1 MSISNFVKKEKKT
14 LLVLGATGMLGN
26 IVYRYLSSKQSYI
39 VYGSIRSATSKI
51 LFKKNLRKNLISNIN
66 VNSDKKIS
74 NLFSL
79 VNPDIVINCI
89 GVIKQLDQSSNV
101 LDVVPINS
109 LLPHRLAMLCKKK
122 SIKLIHFSTDCVFS
136 GEKGNYI
143 ESDNPDAKDLYGRSK
158 LIGEIDYPNCLTLR
172 TSIIGPELI
181 SSRSLLCW
189 FLKQR
194 GTIKGYVKAIFSG
207 LPTVEIARIMSEYI
221 IESNLSVIYH
231 LSGNSIDKYSLLNL
245 IAKIYNHKIKIVPDT
260 KIVIDRSLNCEK
272 FKNITGYEPKSWDYL
287 VKSMREFN

>member
-1 MSISNFVKKEKKT
+1 MSILNQIKKEKKT
-14 LLVLGATGMLGN
+14 ILILGASGMLGN
-26 IVYRYLSSKQSYI
+26 VVFRYLSSKELHK
-39 VYGSIRSATSKI
+39 VYGSVRSATSKR
-51 LFKKNLRKNLISNIN
+51 LFKKNLRNNLIHNIN
-66 VNSDKKIS
+66 VVSDKQIV

-89 GVIKQLDQSSNV
+89 GIIKQLDNSSNV
-101 LDVVPINS
+101 LEVVPINS
-109 LLPHRLAMLCKKK
+109 LLPHRLALLCKKK

-189 FLKQR
+189 FLKQN
-194 GTIKGYVKAIFSG
+194 GTIKGYIKAIYSG
-207 LPTVEIARIMSEYI
+207 LPTVEIARILSEHI
-221 IESNLSVIYH
+221 IENNLTGVYH

-245 IAKIYNHKIKIVPDT
+245 IAKIYNHKIDIVPDN

-272 FKNITGYEPKSWDYL
+272 FKKMTGYEPKSWEDL
-287 VKSMREFN
+287 VKSMKEFN

>member
-1 MSISNFVKKEKKT
+1 MSLSNSIKKNKKT
-14 LLVLGATGMLGN
+14 VLVLGATGMLGN
-26 IVYRYLSSKQSYI
+26 TVFRYLSIKQSHI
-39 VYGSIRSATSKI
+39 VFGSVRSATSKL
-51 LFKKNLRKNLISNIN
+51 LFKKNLRKNLISNID
-66 VNSDKKIS
+66 VYSDKKIA

-101 LDVVPINS
+101 LEVVPINS
-109 LLPHRLAMLCKKK
+109 LLPHRLAFLCKKK
-122 SIKLIHFSTDCVFS
+122 PIRLIHFSTDCVFS

-172 TSIIGPELI
+172 TSIIGPELN

-189 FLKQR
+189 FLKQS
-194 GTIKGYVKAIFSG
+194 GTIKGYTKAIFSG
-207 LPTVEIARIMSEYI
+207 LSTVEVARILCEYI
-221 IESNLSVIYH
+221 IESNLTGIYH

-245 IAKIYNHKIKIVPDT
+245 IAKIYNHKVKIIPDT

-272 FKNITGYEPKSWDYL
+272 FRNITGYKPKSWEDL